1 MKRKIRS
8 LGKPIISSKRTNKK
22 PKSSD
27 TSAKTQPKTN
37 PLAETKNLLKTEE
50 LDIAQ
55 FNTYYAKFLREYD
68 ELKTLSVLNKP
79 TYTMGDIRTK
89 CPYIISQINEYYK
102 VLNLETKTLANS
114 DSSPILTNVLIT
126 TFDDIKK
133 RLEEKIDLDEGRGVR
148 YDYYL
153 DEGWTQYTFHF
164 VSVKM
169 KNFAVGGICYTLKH
183 PYLQMYERNKQCYF
197 VGIHKLPSFLIF
209 QKIIGYSPM
218 FTSYVD
224 LILTHLKKNMKPYCK
239 TLRVQPIGIMA
250 KKLLQKGFKTTEEL
264 SATSGGIL
272 EWTYDPEAK
281 TNLGTTHSN

>member
-1 MKRKIRS
+1 MKRKIGS
-8 LGKPIISSKRTNKK
+8 LGKPSKPTNEKK
-22 PKSSD
+22 S
-27 TSAKTQPKTN
+27 KTN

-55 FNTYYAKFLREYD
+55 FNTYYGKFLKEYD

-102 VLNLETKTLANS
+102 ILDLETKTLANS
-114 DSSPILTNVLIT
+114 DSSPILTNGLIT
-126 TFDDIKK
+126 TFDDIKQ
-133 RLEEKIDLDEGRGVR
+133 RLEEKKDLDEGRGVE
-148 YDYYL
+148 YDYHL
-153 DEGWTQYTFHF
+153 DKGWTRYTFLF

-183 PYLQMYERNKQCYF
+183 PYIQKRYHCYF

-224 LILTHLKKNMKPYCK
+224 LILTHLKKNMKPHCK

-250 KKLLQKGFKTTEEL
+250 KKLLQRGFETTEEL